1 MKHVDATARAV
12 RLVMSRGA
20 ISERESAMPETDT
33 AADNAAGRTG
43 RLARGLAIV
52 GGALLLL
59 IAVFVTVS
67 VALRAMTGSGIDG
80 DFELVQIAAALAAF
94 CLFPVCIVTRGNIK
108 VDTFSRHWP
117 QPLTRFLDGLWDVL
131 FGVIAATFAA
141 RMVVGALD
149 QFNSNTT
156 SIVLGIPTFWA
167 VALCAALLGVL
178 AVVSLVVGLRLLGR
192 RP

>member
-1 MKHVDATARAV
+1 
-12 RLVMSRGA
+12 MSRGA
-20 ISERESAMPETDT
+20 ISERGMAATD
-33 AADNAAGRTG
+33 AADDGTAGRMG

-52 GGALLLL
+52 GGVLLLL
-59 IAVFVTVS
+59 IAVFVTAS
-67 VALRAMTGSGIDG
+67 VVMRAMTGSGIDG

-94 CLFPVCIVTRGNIK
+94 CLFPFCIVTRGNIR
-108 VDTFSRHWP
+108 VDTFSSRWP
-117 QPLTRFLDGLWDVL
+117 QPLNRFLDGLWDVL
-131 FGVIAATFAA
+131 FGVITATFAA

-167 VALCAALLGVL
+167 VAVCAALLAVL
-178 AVVSLVVGLRLLGR
+178 AVVSLVVGLRLIGR